1 MLFEIGLIIQLCSRL
16 KESLNLD
23 KIHCYASPFFQN
35 FFAIK
40 KYSRN
45 SFKREII

>member
-23 KIHCYASPFFQN
+23 KIHYCASPFFQN
-35 FFAIK
+35 FLPLK
-40 KYSRN
+40 NTVETHLKER
-45 SFKREII
+45 